1 MGSFTSVINLRS
13 DLSSRWRHAS
23 YDFFVGNKKLLNW
36 SQVKIS
42 SRLVKS
48 NKIFKLGVYFS
59 HFIFSS
65 SLDNYFLDRYFDQKF
80 LRFRVKVPKITKNLT
95 VMASGLENVQVS
107 VQIRDNTNNGFK
119 FFRLVTKYKKFKYLE
134 ISNFKSESFFII
146 SKFLV
151 RTNKVLNSSKLV
163 FAPTVFWKLI
173 QVEQVINFRQFA
185 NCVSQ
190 FPASQIKLSKP
201 KNRHSIFFDTV
212 IVNDHSYVS
221 ELDFIKLNKWFEKF
235 YGKNY
240 FSRFAGY
247 VSGDI
252 QGLVIGSIMDIF
264 SFFFSYYFRVNPF
277 QFMKMFSKTKEFM
290 LSFWKTLSDD
300 VHYYSDLK
308 FRWLSF
314 SYKNI
319 CNWLLKEFYT
329 SFRAP
334 IFEFINKKFQANR
347 SAKLGVFTGN
357 YYGPCKLNFENLS
370 NYNTLPAVL
379 ISSIFTKRLQNRE
392 RVNPVLYSLMRLVLN
407 KKKVLGL
414 VIYRGGRFTK
424 KQRTLRNTL
433 RFGRVSFNSY
443 VMPID
448 YGFST
453 AILKYSIVAVK
464 IWISTPPPAVFFS
477 RGLELSSNL
486 TYPSV
491 LQSFRIYKYLYFRKI
506 FKFVEVMDSIQIY
519 NSSNINLI
527 SVSSVFF
534 MPSINFISSWNFKHF
549 RAYRQFSKF
558 YLFSKAKYF
567 SKLQK
572 LL

>member
-1 MGSFTSVINLRS
+1 VINLRS

-80 LRFRVKVPKITKNLT
+80 LRFRAKVPKITKNLT

-107 VQIRDNTNNGFK
+107 AQIIDNTNNGFK

-134 ISNFKSESFFII
+134 ISNLKSISFFII

-163 FAPTVFWKLI
+163 FAPTVFQKLI

-185 NCVSQ
+185 TYVSQ
-190 FPASQIKLSKP
+190 FPASQIKLSKS

-240 FSRFAGY
+240 FRRFAGY
-247 VSGDI
+247 VSDDI

-264 SFFFSYYFRVNPF
+264 SFFSSYYFRVNPF

-290 LSFWKTLSDD
+290 LSFWKTLNDD
-300 VHYYSDLK
+300 AHYHSDLK
-308 FRWLSF
+308 FRWLNF

-319 CNWLLKEFYT
+319 CNWLLKEFYM
-329 SFRAP
+329 SFRVP
-334 IFEFINKKFQANR
+334 IFEFINKKFQANQ
-347 SAKLGVFTGN
+347 SAKLGVFTSN

-370 NYNTLPAVL
+370 NYNALPAVL

-424 KQRTLRNTL
+424 KQRTLRSTL

-491 LQSFRIYKYLYFRKI
+491 LQSFRIYKYFYFRKI

-534 MPSINFISSWNFKHF
+534 MSSINFISSWNFKHF